1 MMNFLMLQNVF
12 FYFVYKVMGKNSDLS
27 PRKIGQIK
35 VLLEDSEL
43 KQKEIARKLNIS
55 TQIVSLIKKKIERG
69 IDVGSQRQG
78 NCGRKKIT
86 TPRTDRK
93 IQNMALKD
101 RRATCSKISSMLGE
115 EGISVSRKTVNNRLL
130 EFGLKAYR
138 PRKKPRLTENMKKA
152 RYDWAKQHES
162 WTYDDWQKVVFS
174 DESTIAILDD
184 RVQTVRRRPGEEF
197 LPECLKKT
205 VKFPQKIMVWG
216 AFSVHGTSRLYIVDG
231 TMNQDK
237 YIKVLESRL
246 VPQIREWYG
255 SDFWIF
261 QQDSAPCHKSKKV
274 MTWFQQNA
282 VQVLPWPG
290 NSPDMNPIEN
300 LWDILKNE
308 IHQIPIT
315 TKSQLIERLIHV
327 WFHSTKIKFLC
338 KSLIESMPHRVK
350 ALILAKGGQTKY

>member
-1 MMNFLMLQNVF
+1 
-12 FYFVYKVMGKNSDLS
+12 MGKNSDLS

-78 NCGRKKIT
+78 NCGRKKKT

-162 WTYDDWQKVVFS
+162 WTYDDWQKVKMVF
-174 DESTIAILDD
+174 
-184 RVQTVRRRPGEEF
+184 
-197 LPECLKKT
+197 
-205 VKFPQKIMVWG
+205 
-216 AFSVHGTSRLYIVDG
+216 
-231 TMNQDK
+231 
-237 YIKVLESRL
+237 
-246 VPQIREWYG
+246 
-255 SDFWIF
+255 
-261 QQDSAPCHKSKKV
+261 
-274 MTWFQQNA
+274 
-282 VQVLPWPG
+282 
-290 NSPDMNPIEN
+290 
-300 LWDILKNE
+300 
-308 IHQIPIT
+308 
-315 TKSQLIERLIHV
+315 
-327 WFHSTKIKFLC
+327 
-338 KSLIESMPHRVK
+338 
-350 ALILAKGGQTKY
+350 LILNTFRNDNQLNYFCLY